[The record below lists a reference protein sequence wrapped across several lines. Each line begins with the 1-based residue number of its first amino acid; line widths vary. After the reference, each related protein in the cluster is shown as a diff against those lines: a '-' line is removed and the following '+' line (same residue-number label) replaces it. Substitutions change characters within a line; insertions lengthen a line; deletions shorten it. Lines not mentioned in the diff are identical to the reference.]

1 MPIDSK
7 YQKQARNLYRKL
19 KDVYGKDGIFHLSTY
34 MCPVHRF
41 EMIQEIKKRLNS
53 ENRDKCIVVS
63 TSLIEAG
70 VDVDFPVVY
79 RVMCGLDSIIQA
91 AGRCNRERKK
101 DSAYVFVFDFAD
113 EGYKVNKSSPFGN
126 YLGQRQSITEI
137 IARKYEDVTRPEAV
151 KEYFDMLFSNASIL
165 ELDKK
170 SIVKKLNEGFDKISP
185 IDFNFDFEDIAHDFN
200 MIEDNNYSVIIKY
213 NDDAKRKINELEYG
227 YYTRDKLRSVQKYS
241 VSLSIHEYNKLRD
254 INAVKGIGK
263 NIGILISV
271 EDYSDE
277 IGINI
282 PDNLGIAVF
291 A

>member
-1 MPIDSK
+1 
-7 YQKQARNLYRKL
+7 
-19 KDVYGKDGIFHLSTY
+19 
-34 MCPVHRF
+34 
-41 EMIQEIKKRLNS
+41 
-53 ENRDKCIVVS
+53 
-63 TSLIEAG
+63 
-70 VDVDFPVVY
+70 
-79 RVMCGLDSIIQA
+79 
-91 AGRCNRERKK
+91 
-101 DSAYVFVFDFAD
+101 
-113 EGYKVNKSSPFGN
+113 
-126 YLGQRQSITEI
+126 
-137 IARKYEDVTRPEAV
+137 
-151 KEYFDMLFSNASIL
+151 
-165 ELDKK
+165 
-170 SIVKKLNEGFDKISP
+170 
-185 IDFNFDFEDIAHDFN
+185 